1 MVQNGN
7 NLFEGYGAS
16 VAVDSDGLTIRRKGL
31 MSFSLHGLKG
41 EKRIPFASIAAVQ
54 FKPANMLTSG
64 YIQFSIVGGN
74 ESRGGLMA
82 ATKDE
87 NSVLFKGKKQ
97 NADFERLRAVVEDGV
112 KRARNPAPQR
122 ASSADELGKLADLLD
137 RGLLTREEF
146 DQQKAALLRN

>member
-1 MVQNGN
+1 MTI
-7 NLFEGYGAS
+7 FEGYGAT
-16 VAVDSDGLTIRRKGL
+16 VEIDHDGLTIRRKGL
-31 MSFSLHGLKG
+31 MSFSLHGIKG
-41 EKRIPFASIAAVQ
+41 AKRIPFASIAAVQ
-54 FKPANMLTSG
+54 FKPANLMTSG

-97 NADFERLRAVVEDGV
+97 NVEFERLRIAVEEGI
-112 KRARNPAPQR
+112 KQARTAISPA
-122 ASSADELGKLADLLD
+122 AVTSTADELAKLGDLLD

-146 DQQKAALLRN
+146 DQQKVSLLR